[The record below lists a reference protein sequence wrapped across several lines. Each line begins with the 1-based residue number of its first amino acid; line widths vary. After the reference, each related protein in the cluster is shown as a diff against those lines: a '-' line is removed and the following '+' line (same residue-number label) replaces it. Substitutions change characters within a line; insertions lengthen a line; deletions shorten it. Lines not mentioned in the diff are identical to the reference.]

1 VAKLAA
7 NEKLRAYVQDRLAG
21 TITRPDGTEVPG
33 PSVRWAGRRHGPRQ
47 DHRWAKS
54 WSPER
59 ISKRLVVDFPDDES
73 MRVSHQAIYQALF
86 VQGRGALR
94 RELVAFPVEI
104 GGGAA
109 GGHPHQDRCSRRR
122 ADCPRGKALIRSQDP
137 ARVATA
143 ID

>member
-73 MRVSHQAIYQALF
+73 MRSLIRRYTRHSLSRAE
-86 VQGRGALR
+86 GRYAASWSPSRSRSAGVRPAVIHTKTAAR
-94 RELVAFPVEI
+94 
-104 GGGAA
+104 A
-109 GGHPHQDRCSRRR
+109 GG
-122 ADCPRGKALIRSQDP
+122 LI
-137 ARVATA
+137 AREAKR
-143 ID
+143 